1 MLATLISRIFD
12 PFIMLAVVCILLFWS
27 SPNLISALALT
38 IGLPFLLFV
47 AAWRFRIISNWDVTD
62 RKERPK
68 LLWSMLLL
76 EVLASVLLGTSVLIP
91 FIALFI
97 GFAII
102 THFWKISGHMMAV
115 ALAAGMIIQRF
126 GWGAWPVI
134 ICVPIVL
141 WARVA
146 GKYHTVAQAIAGTIY
161 PWIFLLIFDYW
172 IA

>member
-1 MLATLISRIFD
+1 MLATIISRIFD
-12 PFIMLAVVCILLFWS
+12 PFIMLAVVCVLLFWS
-27 SPNLISALALT
+27 SPTFIPALALM
-38 IGLPFLLFV
+38 IGLPFLLYV

-68 LLWSMLLL
+68 LLWSMLLM
-76 EVLASVLLGTSVLIP
+76 EILASVLLRTTLLVP
-91 FIALFI
+91 FIFLFV
-97 GFAII
+97 GFALI
-102 THFWKISGHMMAV
+102 THVWKISGHMMAV

-134 ICVPIVL
+134 ICVPVVL

-146 GKYHTVAQAIAGTIY
+146 GKYHTVAQAVAGAMY

-172 IA
+172 IV